1 MQKLKAEGLAVM
13 SMLAAIAVGGL
24 VFVTAMMPFVFP
36 AVLVAAVVYLW
47 RRDRRAERARALAAA
62 DASGK
67 KPGGS
72 AALAA

>member
-1 MQKLKAEGLAVM
+1 VQKLKAEALAVM
-13 SMLAAIAVGGL
+13 SMLAAIAVGGF

-36 AVLVAAVVYLW
+36 AVLVAAVVYVW

-62 DASGK
+62 GASGE